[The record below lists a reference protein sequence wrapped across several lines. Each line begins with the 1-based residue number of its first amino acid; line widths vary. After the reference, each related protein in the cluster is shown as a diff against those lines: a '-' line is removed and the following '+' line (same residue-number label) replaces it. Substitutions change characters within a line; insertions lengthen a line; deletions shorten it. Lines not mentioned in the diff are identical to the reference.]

1 MYKKELFQL
10 PTILDKLPSTVE
22 ECHHL
27 IRYLLQTTIP
37 ELFRRVEKLEI
48 ENNILKERLNNNSSN
63 SSLPPSKD
71 VKKKKKPASSSL
83 NKGGG
88 QKGHKGHFRTLL
100 DSDQVNAVVPCF
112 LPSRCRC
119 GGNLAVKKETHRHQ
133 VHELPDIKLSVTE
146 YVLEKGSCVQCGR
159 HCMAELPEG
168 VTWGITGPK
177 LTAFM
182 SIAVSKYQLSRRQLK
197 DFLKEQY
204 HFDLALG
211 TVFNKQKIVNAA
223 LQAPVSDLLDVI
235 KQSPSVHMDETGHNR
250 DGKREWMW
258 GFVSETAAFFSI
270 VASRGKKALT
280 SFMGDFKHIAVSDRY
295 AAYNY
300 FESSQRQI
308 CWAHLKRDFTRLSEK
323 KDKVIARI
331 GKHLLRNQSKLFK
344 YWYDFKQGHLTREGL
359 LKETEPIRKQI
370 GEFLEQGSYTDPQLR
385 TAGFCKN
392 RNSSA
397 PAPGIE

>member
-1 MYKKELFQL
+1 
-10 PTILDKLPSTVE
+10 
-22 ECHHL
+22 
-27 IRYLLQTTIP
+27 
-37 ELFRRVEKLEI
+37 
-48 ENNILKERLNNNSSN
+48 
-63 SSLPPSKD
+63 
-71 VKKKKKPASSSL
+71 
-83 NKGGG
+83 
-88 QKGHKGHFRTLL
+88 
-100 DSDQVNAVVPCF
+100 
-112 LPSRCRC
+112 
-119 GGNLAVKKETHRHQ
+119 
-133 VHELPDIKLSVTE
+133 
-146 YVLEKGSCVQCGR
+146 
-159 HCMAELPEG
+159 
-168 VTWGITGPK
+168 
-177 LTAFM
+177 M

-223 LQAPVSDLLDVI
+223 LEAPVSELLGAI

-280 SFMGDFKHIAVSDRY
+280 SFMGDFEHIAISDRY

-300 FESSQRQI
+300 FESSHRQI

-331 GKHLLRNQSKLFK
+331 GKNLLRYESELFTC
-344 YWYDFKQGHLTREGL
+344 WYDFKEGRLTRYDL
-359 LKETEPIRKQI
+359 LRQTDPIRKRI
-370 GEFLEQGSYTDPQLR
+370 GEFLEQGSYTDPILR

-392 RNSSA
+392 LLKHFNALWTFLSA
-397 PAPGIE
+397 EHVEPTNNHAERCLRQPVIWRKKYFGTRSDYGSQFVSRSMSANITCKLQSKNVFHFMTQVLENYFAKKPTPSLII